1 MAECADPIAALAAL
15 VQRAWLVGGAVRD
28 HVLGR
33 PTADFDVVVDASVRE
48 VARKLGRAAGGFS
61 FELSHSFGAWRV
73 VARDRSWQVDLTP
86 LDGDTIDDDL
96 AKRDLTINAIAEPLD
111 GGARVDPFGGVE
123 DLRGRR
129 LRAVST
135 RAFEADPLR
144 VMRVARIACEL
155 GFEIEPD
162 TLALARRAA
171 AGLSSVAAERVFA
184 ELRRVV
190 CAPAALAG
198 LELMETV
205 GATAVVL
212 PELAALRGVE
222 QSRFHHLDV
231 LDHTLLTLEEAIAL
245 VDDPGRLAS
254 DGASELAAHL
264 AQPLADE
271 MTRGQALRFGA
282 LLHDIAKP
290 ATRDVTPEGRI
301 TFMGHDLLGAEL
313 CGTILGRLRASERMI
328 EHVGA
333 LTRHHLRL
341 GFMVRDMPLD
351 RRAVY
356 GYLHATAPVGVDVT
370 VLSVADR
377 LATRGDNSQVAIER
391 HLELAR
397 QMVGEGL
404 AWAANPPRP
413 PVRGDVLARAL
424 SLAPGP
430 VIGELLAELEAAS
443 FAGEVAGPDDAI
455 ARARSVLATA
465 RGASG

>member
-1 MAECADPIAALAAL
+1 
-15 VQRAWLVGGAVRD
+15 
-28 HVLGR
+28 
-33 PTADFDVVVDASVRE
+33 ASVRE